1 MKKTLIVKNLIGREG
16 KKAWRNNHSWL
27 PSTFTRLTENER
39 EIFVKNYRWLL
50 EIKYENTND
59 NGFITMKIRE
69 KGESIL
75 GIKIIRCIQFFV
87 ENSIRA
93 HHLTYRAPFA
103 Y

>member
-1 MKKTLIVKNLIGREG
+1 MAEKGRKHGETIIPFLVVLLM
-16 KKAWRNNHSWL
+16 SWL

-50 EIKYENTND
+50 EIKYENTKD

-93 HHLTYRAPFA
+93 HHLT
-103 Y
+103 